1 MRKDITETP
10 NVRAKRTAG
19 ERTAERRRTVLPL
32 PADAVDAVF
41 ADDVSDNPSQA
52 DSPCQPLTYSEV
64 VASVTEQLE
73 QLETQR
79 RQLKKLLN
87 QAVNGLSS

>member
-1 MRKDITETP
+1 MRKELTETP
-10 NVRAKRTAG
+10 SIRANRSIGDRPAQQ
-19 ERTAERRRTVLPL
+19 RRTVLPL

-41 ADDVSDNPSQA
+41 ADDVSVDPASKEG
-52 DSPCQPLTYSEV
+52 DTQPLTYSEV

-79 RQLKKLLN
+79 RHLKKLLG
-87 QAVNGLSS
+87 QAEKGLS

>member
-10 NVRAKRTAG
+10 NLRANRTVG
-19 ERTAERRRTVLPL
+19 ERPAEKRRTVLPL

-41 ADDVSDNPSQA
+41 ADDVSVDQPLTDA
-52 DSPCQPLTYSEV
+52 DSQPLTYSEV
-64 VASVTEQLE
+64 VASVTEQLD

-79 RQLKKLLN
+79 RQLKKLLD
-87 QAVNGLSS
+87 QAAQGLS

>member
-10 NVRAKRTAG
+10 NLRANRTVG
-19 ERTAERRRTVLPL
+19 ERPAEKRRTVLPL

-41 ADDVSDNPSQA
+41 ADDVSVDQPLADA
-52 DSPCQPLTYSEV
+52 DSQPLTYSEV
-64 VASVTEQLE
+64 VASVTEQLD

-79 RQLKKLLN
+79 RQLKKLLD
-87 QAVNGLSS
+87 QAAQGLS